1 MDNECWLY
9 AGRINSNGYG
19 ILNDRYVHRIMWEQY
34 NDKIPDGMQIDHLC
48 RVRQCINP
56 DHLEPVSPRVN
67 TLRGDGIA
75 AKLARRTKCNYGHNF
90 DSTGYQG
97 YRRCSTCN
105 RANAKRFYHRHK
117 A

>member
-1 MDNECWLY
+1 MNNECWLY

-56 DHLEPVSPRVN
+56 DHLEPVSLRAK

-75 AKLARRTKCNYGHNF
+75 AKLARCNYGHNF